1 MGSISV
7 LIICFFVEKR
17 LPEELYI
24 SEFLQTWTPRCQKS
38 ENFASRTSR
47 GWKVQLHQLCSKCF
61 KRQSCYFS
69 SNDAT
74 SGSSFTRKVWKL
86 CKLFVDSK
94 EQLKQIHTAID
105 LLSFVGQCRHHS
117 ARTKEFRADDV
128 HVNLPKSFKKWWIT
142 YPWKQ
147 HKINLTC
154 VHICINRNT
163 LLYREIEIE
172 EYTYFPLK
180 PSLVNPWLFRCC
192 SKYTFILLPCW

>member
-1 MGSISV
+1 MLKRGYLKNYTFLNSYKPGHPDVKNLRILLHGPVGAGKSSFINSVQSALRDRVAISA
-7 LIICFFVEKR
+7 
-17 LPEELYI
+17 
-24 SEFLQTWTPRCQKS
+24 QT
-38 ENFASRTSR
+38 
-47 GWKVQLHQLCSKCF
+47 
-61 KRQSCYFS
+61 
-69 SNDAT
+69 DAT